1 MVITADI
8 PKDLPEV
15 CAKVFLN
22 TKTIAF
28 NIEMVTILKY
38 AQTPA
43 ATWIDVLARITDEYL
58 ALARGKKPEWVT
70 LWEKKEDPMI
80 KVMQARINTLEGL
93 TRKQDNVNKSNSDNK
108 DKHANITC
116 WKCRKKG
123 HIAKNCTEKKEE
135 PKPEAAVDKDKD
147 KGKKTGPTSPFKIP
161 LKDNEPKSKK
171 IGKVD
176 ASWCSQCERWTKGEK
191 HHLTEQHKTK
201 AELQAAQVNVAA
213 SILPNSRLQMSH
225 FH

>member
-38 AQTPA
+38 TRTPA
-43 ATWIDVLARITDEYL
+43 ATWIDVLARIMDEYL
-58 ALARGKKPEWVT
+58 ALAWGKKPEWVA

-80 KVMQARINTLEGL
+80 KAMQARINTLEGL

-116 WKCRKKG
+116 WKCKKKG
-123 HIAKNCTEKKEE
+123 HIAKNCMEKKEE
-135 PKPEAAVDKDKD
+135 PKPEAAVDNDKD
-147 KGKKTGPTSPFKIP
+147 KGKETGPTSPFKIP
-161 LKDNEPKSKK
+161 PKDNEPKSKK
-171 IGKVD
+171 IGNVD
-176 ASWCSQCERWTKGEK
+176 TSWCSRCERWTKGEK
-191 HHLTEQHKTK
+191 CHLTEQHKTK
-201 AELQAAQVNVAA
+201 AELQAAQVNVMA
-213 SILPNSRLQMSH
+213 SILPNSGLQMSH